1 MTRKKVAIIIGVLLI
16 GAAVV
21 GANLWYRRDTG
32 VTVAVEPIRQRDLA
46 DFAAHQAA
54 VAKAAR
60 PLGEQELGALIREV
74 RRRIVGW

>member
-32 VTVAVEPIRQRDLA
+32 VTVAVEPIRQRGL
-46 DFAAHQAA
+46 
-54 VAKAAR
+54 
-60 PLGEQELGALIREV
+60 
-74 RRRIVGW
+74 